1 MKDSQTT
8 QEALNAA
15 LKDAQAWKAAALA
28 AQAERDSLAAQNE
41 IMRSSLE
48 LAFIS
53 VRSCY
58 KQDLAPFK
66 DVTTVEKA
74 IKLTPLHCLA
84 EIRAEA
90 GRAGFIAGAATG
102 HAEGYDYGL
111 IRGENP
117 TGFDFSDEA
126 DQYAE
131 QIRQGG
137 AA

>member
-1 MKDSQTT
+1 MNK
-8 QEALNAA
+8 LNRDNPISVLDTIKH
-15 LKDAQAWKAAALA
+15 LKS
-28 AQAERDSLAAQNE
+28 ERDALVVMIESL
-41 IMRSSLE
+41 I
-48 LAFIS
+48 
-53 VRSCY
+53 
-58 KQDLAPFK
+58 
-66 DVTTVEKA
+66 KA
-74 IKLTPLHCLA
+74 IKAIENDCIECSYDDESGYFIGNDAMSNACELAHYATPQQALA